1 MKHLNLGPHTYMSP
15 QPHGSNHEW
24 LKRFSPRERHQMIQ
38 EDVDARK
45 MTIGIIT
52 GVILFGL
59 SMLIVVLTFA
69 R

>member
-1 MKHLNLGPHTYMSP
+1 MKHVNLGPHTFMSP

-38 EDVDARK
+38 EDIDARK
-45 MTIGIIT
+45 MTVGIIT
-52 GVILFGL
+52 AVILFGL